1 MILFSAK
8 KNRWKERFV
17 EKLNPRYIYIY
28 MYKGNYNEIV
38 YIWWHMYS
46 GVKSVHEV
54 TKTVSFIHNLD
65 EWHVLSKF
73 QRHFL
78 VVHGRGSWVR
88 IWYICWVVSGTYNG
102 LLFKYLHICLAP
114 GLSISIK
121 SDGAFTHASISGFKS
136 ESINIYNQKIKLEYL
151 TTTCTFT
158 HIYCLSYLLCT
169 MSGMMSYS
177 CRFIEQLLISSLI
190 LLETK
195 WMN

>member
-1 MILFSAK
+1 
-8 KNRWKERFV
+8 
-17 EKLNPRYIYIY
+17 
-28 MYKGNYNEIV
+28 
-38 YIWWHMYS
+38 MYS

-114 GLSISIK
+114 CLSISIK

-136 ESINIYNQKIKLEYL
+136 ESINIYNQEIKLEYL

-158 HIYCLSYLLCT
+158 HIIVSFIYYAQCHEWCPIVVV
-169 MSGMMSYS
+169 
-177 CRFIEQLLISSLI
+177 FIEQLLIPPSP
-190 LLETK
+190 
-195 WMN
+195 

>member
-1 MILFSAK
+1 
-8 KNRWKERFV
+8 
-17 EKLNPRYIYIY
+17 
-28 MYKGNYNEIV
+28 
-38 YIWWHMYS
+38 MYS

-136 ESINIYNQKIKLEYL
+136 ESINIYNQEIKFEYL

-158 HIYCLSYLLCT
+158 HIIVSLIYYVQCQEWCPIVVV
-169 MSGMMSYS
+169 
-177 CRFIEQLLISSLI
+177 FIEQLLIPPSP
-190 LLETK
+190 
-195 WMN
+195 

>member
-8 KNRWKERFV
+8 KKNRWKEQFV
-17 EKLNPRYIYIY
+17 EKLYPRYVY
-28 MYKGNYNEIV
+28 MYKGNYNEYLKIV

-73 QRHFL
+73 PRHFL

-136 ESINIYNQKIKLEYL
+136 KSINIYNQEIKLEYL

-158 HIYCLSYLLCT
+158 HIIVSLIYYAQCHEWCPIVVV
-169 MSGMMSYS
+169 
-177 CRFIEQLLISSLI
+177 FIEQLLIPPSP
-190 LLETK
+190 
-195 WMN
+195 